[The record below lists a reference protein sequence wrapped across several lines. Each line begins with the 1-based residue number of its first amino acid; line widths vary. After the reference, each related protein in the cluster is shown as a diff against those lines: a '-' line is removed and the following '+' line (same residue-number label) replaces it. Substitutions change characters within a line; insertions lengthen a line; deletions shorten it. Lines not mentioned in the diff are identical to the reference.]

1 MIQTLEHWFT
11 MNEVPINQR
20 TLLER
25 MSELLGYKTM
35 RKDEDGRTV
44 TSNMF
49 MMQCKA
55 AEVSELYISMAKQNH
70 NVIFNRLFTQ

>member
-49 MMQCKA
+49 MMQWKA
-55 AEVSELYISMAKQNH
+55 AEVSELYISMPKQNL